1 MVAKT
6 FRCTIVTPADSI
18 FDDEVGY
25 ASVPAWDG
33 QVGVMVGASPML
45 CRLGTG
51 GLRLDLSDGGKRFF
65 YVDGGFAQVQGDVLT
80 LLADRAVPAE
90 SLTRE
95 EAQAELAEANA
106 RVAQAGEDHQKVTA
120 DQQRAMAKL
129 SVLQSAS

>member
-1 MVAKT
+1 MAKT
-6 FRCTIVTPADSI
+6 FRCTIVTPAESI
-18 FDDEVGY
+18 FDGEIGY

-51 GLRLDLSDGGKRFF
+51 GLRMDLAEGGSRHFF
-65 YVDGGFAQVQGDVLT
+65 LDGGFAQVQGDVLT

-106 RVAQAGEDHQKVTA
+106 RVAQGGEDHHQVVA
-120 DQQRAMAKL
+120 DQRRAMAKL